1 MDINEEV
8 FIELTIIENNSFSAF
23 LSSSTTSIS
32 KFFYPYGYV
41 LSMNKEDI
49 EQQHQLLAE
58 GDIAPDFIS
67 SDSNGHSFKLSDFRR
82 KKKVI
87 IYFYPKDF
95 TPGCT
100 TEAMEFTKDYD
111 KIKDANIEII
121 GISPDSDESHKKF
134 RQKLNIPYL
143 LSADPQNEIS
153 KKYGV
158 YGPKSFMGKEYI
170 GVNRSTFL
178 VDINGRIIRIFP
190 KVKAAGHS
198 QEVIDSFRRREDT

>member
-1 MDINEEV
+1 
-8 FIELTIIENNSFSAF
+8 
-23 LSSSTTSIS
+23 
-32 KFFYPYGYV
+32 
-41 LSMNKEDI
+41 MNKEDI
-49 EQQHQLLAE
+49 EQQEQQEQLLAE

-67 SDSNGHSFKLSDFRR
+67 SDSNGHRFKLSDFRR
-82 KKKVI
+82 KKNVI

-100 TEAMEFTKDYD
+100 TEAMEFTKDYN

-121 GISPDSDESHKKF
+121 GVSPDSDESHKKF

-158 YGPKSFMGKEYI
+158 YGPKNFMGKEYI
-170 GVNRSTFL
+170 GVNRATFL
-178 VDINGRIIRIFP
+178 VDINGKIIRIFP
-190 KVKAAGHS
+190 KVKPAGHS
-198 QEVIDSFRRREDT
+198 KEVIDSFRRGEDT

>member
-1 MDINEEV
+1 MK
-8 FIELTIIENNSFSAF
+8 II
-23 LSSSTTSIS
+23 LSLHFYHRGQHLIS
-32 KFFYPYGYV
+32 KFFYQYGYV
-41 LSMNKEDI
+41 LSMNKKDI
-49 EQQHQLLAE
+49 EQQQQQQQLAE

-67 SDSNGHSFKLSDFRR
+67 SDSNGHSFKLSDFRG
-82 KKKVI
+82 KKKVV

-100 TEAMEFTKDYD
+100 TEAIEFTKDYN
-111 KIKDANIEII
+111 KIKDSNIEII
-121 GISPDSDESHKKF
+121 GVSPDSEESHEKF

-178 VDINGRIIRIFP
+178 VDINGKIIRIFP
-190 KVKAAGHS
+190 KVKPAGHS
-198 QEVIDSFRRREDT
+198 QEVIDSVMRGENT

>member
-1 MDINEEV
+1 
-8 FIELTIIENNSFSAF
+8 
-23 LSSSTTSIS
+23 
-32 KFFYPYGYV
+32 
-41 LSMNKEDI
+41 
-49 EQQHQLLAE
+49 
-58 GDIAPDFIS
+58 
-67 SDSNGHSFKLSDFRR
+67 
-82 KKKVI
+82 
-87 IYFYPKDF
+87 
-95 TPGCT
+95 
-100 TEAMEFTKDYD
+100 MEFTKDYD

-178 VDINGRIIRIFP
+178 VDINGKIIRIFP
-190 KVKAAGHS
+190 KVKPAGHS
-198 QEVIDSFRRREDT
+198 QEVIYSFRRREDT

>member
-8 FIELTIIENNSFSAF
+8 FIELTIIENNSFSVF
-23 LSSSTTSIS
+23 LSSSTTPIS

-49 EQQHQLLAE
+49 EQQQLLAE

-67 SDSNGHSFKLSDFRR
+67 SDSNGHSFKLSDFRM
-82 KKKVI
+82 KKKVVV
-87 IYFYPKDF
+87 YFYPKDF

-100 TEAMEFTKDYD
+100 TEAIEFTKDYN
-111 KIKDANIEII
+111 KIKDSNIEII
-121 GISPDSDESHKKF
+121 GVSPDSEESHEKF

-158 YGPKSFMGKEYI
+158 YGPKRFMGKEYI

-178 VDINGRIIRIFP
+178 VDINGKIIRIFP
-190 KVKAAGHS
+190 KVKPAGHS
-198 QEVIDSFRRREDT
+198 QEVIDSVMRGENT

>member
-1 MDINEEV
+1 
-8 FIELTIIENNSFSAF
+8 
-23 LSSSTTSIS
+23 
-32 KFFYPYGYV
+32 
-41 LSMNKEDI
+41 MNKEDI
-49 EQQHQLLAE
+49 EQQQQQQQQQQLAE

-82 KKKVI
+82 KKKVV

-100 TEAMEFTKDYD
+100 TEAIEFTKDYN
-111 KIKDANIEII
+111 KIKDSNIEII
-121 GISPDSDESHKKF
+121 GVSPDSEESHEKF

-158 YGPKSFMGKEYI
+158 YGPKRFMDKEYI

-178 VDINGRIIRIFP
+178 VDINGKIIRIFP
-190 KVKAAGHS
+190 KVKPAGHS
-198 QEVIDSFRRREDT
+198 QEVIDSFMRGENT

>member
-32 KFFYPYGYV
+32 KFFYPYGYM

-49 EQQHQLLAE
+49 EQQKQLAG

-67 SDSNGHSFKLSDFRR
+67 SDSNGHSFKLSDFRG
-82 KKKVI
+82 KKKVV

-100 TEAMEFTKDYD
+100 TEAIEFTKDYN
-111 KIKDANIEII
+111 KIKDSNIEII
-121 GISPDSDESHKKF
+121 GVSPDSEESHEKF

-158 YGPKSFMGKEYI
+158 YGPKSFMGKENI
-170 GVNRSTFL
+170 GVSRATFL
-178 VDINGRIIRIFP
+178 VDINGKIIRIFS
-190 KVKAAGHS
+190 KVKPAGHS
-198 QEVIDSFRRREDT
+198 QEVIDSFMRGENT

>member
-1 MDINEEV
+1 
-8 FIELTIIENNSFSAF
+8 
-23 LSSSTTSIS
+23 
-32 KFFYPYGYV
+32 
-41 LSMNKEDI
+41 MNKEDI
-49 EQQHQLLAE
+49 EQQQQQQQQLTE

-67 SDSNGHSFKLSDFRR
+67 SDSNGHRFKLSDFRR

-100 TEAMEFTKDYD
+100 TEAMEFTKDYN

-121 GISPDSDESHKKF
+121 GVSPDTDESHKKF

-158 YGPKSFMGKEYI
+158 YGPKSFMGKENI

-178 VDINGRIIRIFP
+178 VDINGKIIRIFP
-190 KVKAAGHS
+190 KVKPAGHS
-198 QEVIDSFRRREDT
+198 REVIECFRRGEDT

>member
-1 MDINEEV
+1 
-8 FIELTIIENNSFSAF
+8 
-23 LSSSTTSIS
+23 
-32 KFFYPYGYV
+32 
-41 LSMNKEDI
+41 MNKEDI
-49 EQQHQLLAE
+49 EQQQQQQQQQQQLTE

-67 SDSNGHSFKLSDFRR
+67 SDSNGHRFKLSDFRR

-100 TEAMEFTKDYD
+100 TEAMEFTKDYN

-121 GISPDSDESHKKF
+121 GVSPDTDESHKKF

-158 YGPKSFMGKEYI
+158 YGPKSFMGKENI

-178 VDINGRIIRIFP
+178 VDINGKITRIFP
-190 KVKAAGHS
+190 KVKPAGHS
-198 QEVIDSFRRREDT
+198 QEVIDSFRRGEDT

>member
-1 MDINEEV
+1 
-8 FIELTIIENNSFSAF
+8 
-23 LSSSTTSIS
+23 
-32 KFFYPYGYV
+32 
-41 LSMNKEDI
+41 MNKEDI
-49 EQQHQLLAE
+49 EQQQQQQQQLAE

-178 VDINGRIIRIFP
+178 VDINGKIIRIFP
-190 KVKAAGHS
+190 KVKPAGHS
-198 QEVIDSFRRREDT
+198 QEVIDSFTRGENT

>member
-1 MDINEEV
+1 MK
-8 FIELTIIENNSFSAF
+8 II
-23 LSSSTTSIS
+23 LSLHFYHRGQHLISSHLIS
-32 KFFYPYGYV
+32 KFFYQYGYV
-41 LSMNKEDI
+41 LSMNKKDI
-49 EQQHQLLAE
+49 EQQQQLLAE

-67 SDSNGHSFKLSDFRR
+67 SDSNGHSFKLSDFRG
-82 KKKVI
+82 KKKVV

-100 TEAMEFTKDYD
+100 TEAIEFTKDYN
-111 KIKDANIEII
+111 KIRDSDIEII
-121 GISPDSDESHKKF
+121 GVSPDSEESHEKF
-134 RQKLNIPYL
+134 RQKLKIPYL

-178 VDINGRIIRIFP
+178 VDINGKIIRIFP
-190 KVKAAGHS
+190 KVKPAGHS
-198 QEVIDSFRRREDT
+198 QEVIDSFMRGENT

>member
-1 MDINEEV
+1 
-8 FIELTIIENNSFSAF
+8 
-23 LSSSTTSIS
+23 
-32 KFFYPYGYV
+32 
-41 LSMNKEDI
+41 MNKEDI
-49 EQQHQLLAE
+49 EQQQQQQQLTE

-67 SDSNGHSFKLSDFRR
+67 SDSNGHRFKLSDFRR

-100 TEAMEFTKDYD
+100 TEAMEFTKDYN

-121 GISPDSDESHKKF
+121 GVSPDTDESHKKF

-158 YGPKSFMGKEYI
+158 YGPKSFMGKENI

-178 VDINGRIIRIFP
+178 VDINGKIIRIFP
-190 KVKAAGHS
+190 KVKPAGHS
-198 QEVIDSFRRREDT
+198 REVIDCFRRGEDT